1 MRSRFNV
8 IFSYGYPIQNE
19 ESCIL
24 VKASNGEE
32 LVRFYGEEAR
42 ELFSILTGAQGL
54 FLKTKG
60 VTSMEG
66 KRKTSAEKAV
76 EALEDIGFENI
87 RNDILDMN
95 DGEFKKTKDD
105 FKYEKF
111 DPVSGPAHYISG
123 RKYEPRKVIMDWDLD
138 FYLGNVVKY
147 ISRAGRKGDVIE
159 DLKKAKQYLEW
170 EIEML
175 EDYLK

>member
-1 MRSRFNV
+1 MVSRFNV
-8 IFSYGYPIQNE
+8 IFHYGYPIDDE
-19 ESCIL
+19 ESCIE
-24 VKASNGEE
+24 VCASNGEE

-76 EALEDIGFENI
+76 EALENTEDVDIMSNPNAEG
-87 RNDILDMN
+87 
-95 DGEFKKTKDD
+95 

-123 RKYEPRKVIMDWDLD
+123 RKYEPRKVIVDWDLD
-138 FYLGNVVKY
+138 FYLGNTVKY

-170 EIEML
+170 EIELL

>member
-42 ELFSILTGAQGL
+42 ELFSILTGVQGL

-60 VTSMEG
+60 VTTSMAT

-76 EALEDIGFENI
+76 EALETMEDVDIMSNPNAEG
-87 RNDILDMN
+87 
-95 DGEFKKTKDD
+95 

-111 DPVSGPAHYISG
+111 DPVSGPEHYISG

-138 FYLGNVVKY
+138 FYLGNVIKY
-147 ISRAGRKGDVIE
+147 ISRAGRKGDTIE

-170 EIEML
+170 EIELL
-175 EDYLK
+175 EEHLK

>member
-1 MRSRFNV
+1 MRSRFHV
-8 IFSYGYPIQNE
+8 IFHYGYPIQDE
-19 ESCIL
+19 ESCIE
-24 VKASNGEE
+24 VQASNGEE

-60 VTSMEG
+60 VTNMAA
-66 KRKTSAEKAV
+66 KRKTTTKEAV
-76 EALEDIGFENI
+76 EAVGALEDHVLSNLNCEG
-87 RNDILDMN
+87 
-95 DGEFKKTKDD
+95 
-105 FKYEKF
+105 FKYEQF
-111 DPVSGPAHYISG
+111 DPVTGPKHYLDG
-123 RKYEPRKVIMDWDLD
+123 RKYEPRKVIMDWELD

>member
-1 MRSRFNV
+1 MVSRFNV
-8 IFSYGYPIQNE
+8 IFHYGYPIDDE
-19 ESCIL
+19 ESCIE
-24 VKASNGEE
+24 VCASNGEE

-54 FLKTKG
+54 FVKKKG
-60 VTSMEG
+60 ENKMAT

-76 EALEDIGFENI
+76 EALEEIGEVNVLSDA
-87 RNDILDMN
+87 NS
-95 DGEFKKTKDD
+95 DG
-105 FKYEKF
+105 FKYEDF
-111 DPVSGPAHYISG
+111 DPIKSPKHYLDG